1 MGPVTPNAGLVSPL
15 CPPERLRLSDIR
27 MSCYEYRMTS
37 ELSRRAERHLWMHF
51 TRLSGFAE
59 GEVPV
64 IVRGEGCF
72 VFDQHGKRYLDG
84 LSGLFT
90 VQVGHGRTELG
101 EAAAKQSSTLG
112 YFPTWGF
119 AHEPGIELASR
130 LAAMTPGDLNR
141 AFLTP
146 TGGDAVETALK
157 LSRQYWKLR
166 GQHSRTKMISRYL
179 AYHGTSMGALSLTG
193 VPSIKTPF
201 EPLVPGAIK
210 VQTPYRYRCLD
221 CSHLDACT
229 LRCADDLAL
238 RIEMEGPDTI
248 AAVFMEPL
256 QNTGGA
262 FAPPNGYW
270 DRVREICDHYD
281 ILLVSD
287 EVICAFGRLGHMF
300 GSQRYGY
307 QPDMITFAKGV
318 TSGYA
323 PLGGVM
329 ISDRIAEAFLGDVG
343 PFMQGQT
350 FGAHPVSCAVA
361 IANLDIFER
370 EDLCGHVLANE
381 GTFRSMLQTLRDIPL
396 VGDVRGEGY
405 FHAIELVP
413 DQTSKGTFT
422 DAEAEWLLRGFVS
435 PKLYEAGLIC
445 RADDRG
451 EPVITLSPPLIAG
464 PAEFEFIVSTLRTV
478 LTEATTAYAARA
490 GR

>member
-1 MGPVTPNAGLVSPL
+1 MPSD
-15 CPPERLRLSDIR
+15 LSQ
-27 MSCYEYRMTS
+27 
-37 ELSRRAERHLWMHF
+37 RAERHLWMHF
-51 TRLSGFAE
+51 TRLAGFAE
-59 GEVPV
+59 HEVPV
-64 IVRGEGCF
+64 ITRGEGCY

-119 AHEPGIELASR
+119 AHEPAIDLASR

-146 TGGDAVETALK
+146 TGGDAVETAMK
-157 LSRQYWKLR
+157 LARQYWKRR
-166 GQHSRTKMISRYL
+166 GQPQRTKFISRYL

-210 VQTPYRYRCLD
+210 VQTPYRYRCHD
-221 CSHLDACT
+221 CGHLDACT

-262 FAPPNGYW
+262 FAPPEGYW
-270 DRVREICDHYD
+270 DRVRETCDRYGV
-281 ILLVSD
+281 LLVSD
-287 EVICAFGRLGHMF
+287 EVISAFGRLGHMF

-329 ISDRIAEAFLGDVG
+329 ISDRIAEAFLGDAG
-343 PFMQGQT
+343 AFLQGQT
-350 FGAHPVSCAVA
+350 FGGHPVSCAVA
-361 IANLDIFER
+361 LANLDIFER
-370 EDLCGHVLANE
+370 EDICGHVLANE
-381 GTFRSMLQTLRDIPL
+381 GTFNSMLQTLRDIPL

-405 FHAIELVP
+405 FYAIELVT
-413 DQTSKGTFT
+413 DQATKGLF
-422 DAEAEWLLRGFVS
+422 DDEQAEWLLRGFLS
-435 PKLYEAGLIC
+435 PRLYEAGLIC

-451 EPVITLSPPLIAG
+451 EPVITLSPPLTAG
-464 PAEFEFIVSTLRTV
+464 YAEFEFITSTLRTV
-478 LTEATTAYAARA
+478 LTDASEALAAR
-490 GR
+490 RRR